1 MPPVID
7 AAHCVEDPET
17 VLKNL
22 CRRLDIDFSM
32 QMLEW
37 PLGPRASDGVWAKYW
52 YQDLYET
59 SSFSLNRHRATPKIE
74 EGYSGV
80 LRKAR
85 EIYAEL
91 LKYVL

>member
-7 AAHCVEDPET
+7 AEHILEDPET
-17 VLKNL
+17 VLKKL
-22 CRRLDIDFSM
+22 CTRLGIDFST
-32 QMLEW
+32 QMLGW

-52 YQDLYET
+52 YQDLYMT
-59 SSFSLNRHRATPKIE
+59 SSFSLNRYNAVPKIE
-74 EGYSGV
+74 EGYLGI
-80 LRKAR
+80 LKKAR